1 MPTDIES
8 NSSRGSRSSSSDDEE
23 EDMSREGREV
33 ERLVSNTGRGKDR
46 ERRVEHLRRKIAER
60 EFSSRKRLVCVG
72 TSVFLVIFAV
82 LIVLYVGKYI
92 GVSLSRKRTHTQGNM
107 WTEAGEV
114 HHCRSVGK
122 KLARLEL
129 LEEDAVARRNFLQ
142 AAKVQN
148 EIERLNEL
156 CSDYTGPESDLSED
170 DSDDAEGLGKNIHAE
185 DSQGKGEGRGNRERK
200 ERDHSFIETET
211 PTKSAGAVAAVQ

>member
-1 MPTDIES
+1 MQSDIES
-8 NSSRGSRSSSSDDEE
+8 NSNSSNSSDED

-33 ERLVSNTGRGKDR
+33 ERLVSNTTGRGKDR

-60 EFSSRKRLVCVG
+60 EFASRKRLVCVG
-72 TSVFLVIFAV
+72 TSVFLVVFAV

-92 GVSLSRKRTHTQGNM
+92 GVSLSRKRTQTQGNM

-114 HHCRSVGK
+114 HHCRSAWK

-129 LEEDAVARRNFLQ
+129 LEEDAVARRSFLQ

-148 EIERLNEL
+148 EIERLKAL
-156 CSDYTGPESDLSED
+156 CSDYAGPESDLVED
-170 DSDDAEGLGKNIHAE
+170 YSDDAEGLEEQVHAKH
-185 DSQGKGEGRGNRERK
+185 SKGEGRTNRERK
-200 ERDHSFIETET
+200 GRDPASIEKET
-211 PTKSAGAVAAVQ
+211 PSKSAEAVAAQ